1 MKIFYNVVVVGTRR
15 CLGVGLFWG
24 QTDACGLEEGLRH
37 GVAHEEHMKNT
48 KNKSKKPRTQTQAQA
63 HHDVPCFGALVRR

>member
-1 MKIFYNVVVVGTRR
+1 MVGTRR

-24 QTDACGLEEGLRH
+24 QTDACGFGEGLRD
-37 GVAHEEHMKNT
+37 GVTHEEHTKNT